1 MVVVQNGIIKNEHEI
16 ALMREAGKINAEV
29 LETIKDMIKPG
40 VKTRELDLAA
50 EDIIRSYG
58 AEPTFKGYPGPYP
71 FPATLT
77 VSINEEMVHGIPS
90 GRSLKE
96 GDIVSIDCGTTYQG
110 FIGDSA
116 FTVGVGQI
124 SSQAQQLIQVTREAL
139 DKGIEK
145 MIDGNHVGDV
155 SAAIQ
160 EHVEG
165 HGFHVPRKYTGHG
178 VGRKMHEPPQV
189 PNFGLPGK
197 GLELRNG
204 MTIAVEPMVLVGT
217 SKTKVLSDKWTVIS
231 EDQSLTAHCEHTIA
245 ITDGEPLILT
255 RYEGE

>member
-1 MVVVQNGIIKNEHEI
+1 MVVVKNGIIKEDHEI

-29 LETIKDMIKPG
+29 LEAIKEMIRPG
-40 VKTRELDLAA
+40 VKTRELDQAA
-50 EDIIRSYG
+50 EEIIRSYG

-90 GRSLKE
+90 GRTLKE
-96 GDIVSIDCGTTYQG
+96 GDIVSIDCGTTHKG

-116 FTVGVGQI
+116 FTAGVGQI
-124 SSQAQQLIQVTREAL
+124 SSQARKLIRVTREAL
-139 DKGIEK
+139 DRGIEK
-145 MIDGNHVGDV
+145 MRHGNHVGDV

-160 EHVEG
+160 EHVEA

-189 PNFGLPGK
+189 PNFGVSGK
-197 GLELRNG
+197 GLELRKG
-204 MTIAVEPMVLVGT
+204 MTIAIEPMVLVGT
-217 SKTKVLSDKWTVIS
+217 NKTKVLSDKWTVIS
-231 EDQSLTAHCEHTIA
+231 EDQSLTAHYEHTIA
-245 ITDGEPLILT
+245 ITDGEPLVLT